1 MPIEFHS
8 LITYYYPN
16 IHHAQFSHA
25 QFRLTTPGEEI
36 QEPVQDLVMAVWY
49 RCADISPLD
58 VAETKLWMN
67 DPIFN
72 TVDEVVRYWF
82 IALRD
87 QMTIWKVKFIFITL
101 ICETVFS
108 SELESKYIYKS
119 AELKDFSVSI
129 LLYIFIPP
137 QWDRKVAPY

>member
-1 MPIEFHS
+1 
-8 LITYYYPN
+8 
-16 IHHAQFSHA
+16 
-25 QFRLTTPGEEI
+25 
-36 QEPVQDLVMAVWY
+36 
-49 RCADISPLD
+49 
-58 VAETKLWMN
+58 MN

-101 ICETVFS
+101 ICKTAFS

-119 AELKDFSVSI
+119 AEHKDFSVSI

-137 QWDRKVAPY
+137 QWDRKVGPY